1 MQKKKHEVSI
11 RSGAAE
17 YLSYVASVG
26 GKTESYE
33 YQRFML
39 IANYLKNQLFGNSEQ
54 FR

>member
-11 RSGAAE
+11 RSGATE

-33 YQRFML
+33 ILYQDEN
-39 IANYLKNQLFGNSEQ
+39 IWVT
-54 FR
+54 